1 MTNTTSPIEILF
13 QTQRRAIEDSRE
25 LFERGIDVQQNA
37 AETLVDRSMEAQRTA
52 HRQGVD
58 AFRQLLHTQLGSF
71 DGWYTDEIRTN
82 VDDNLDAVVD
92 AQEDAMDEIERNVH
106 AVVEELNQQ
115 QRELFFESLE
125 AFLRAHEEAEAQTV
139 ESVRQAE
146 SAARTV
152 QDEARETARTAQ
164 ESVGEATEAA
174 ADATGTVVEETA
186 DAAEETVETAA
197 AATEDVAEE
206 TADLTEDV
214 AEETAET
221 TEDIA
226 EETAETTEDIAEE
239 TAETTEDIA
248 EETAETTE
256 DVAEETA
263 EAGQEAAE
271 AAAAEGAADESE
283 DEEEEHQLEDID
295 GLGETY
301 AQRLHDA
308 GIQSFTHLAQADAE
322 TIAEAADVSEDRAEG
337 WSEKARSRA
346 QLDE

>member
-186 DAAEETVETAA
+186 DAAEETAETAA

-221 TEDIA
+221 TEDVA

-239 TAETTEDIA
+239 TAETTEDI
-248 EETAETTE
+248 
-256 DVAEETA
+256 AEETA